1 MSIHLKKTHPHNL
14 IRQIAADVLG
24 GFHMDGFKSDKSE
37 TPRKR
42 RRARYTLPIVLA
54 AIKGSGGIV
63 QTVALALQCD
73 WHTARRYINRW
84 KKTREFFQGELNQI
98 LDLAESRLVE
108 AVKRDE
114 SWAIK
119 FLLSTKGKHRGYSL
133 RMEHSGESGSHI
145 QVRFVAPKLFDTA
158 EEWQRYVD
166 RRPSES
172 AESSLKISRF
182 PRKAEETQ
190 GEMG

>member
-1 MSIHLKKTHPHNL
+1 M
-14 IRQIAADVLG
+14 AV
-24 GFHMDGFKSDKSE
+24 
-37 TPRKR
+37 
-42 RRARYTLPIVLA
+42 VLA
-54 AIKGSGGIV
+54 AIEGSGGVI
-63 QTVALALQCD
+63 QKIAEKLRCD

-84 KKTREFFQGELNQI
+84 KKTRELFQGELNQI

-108 AVKRDE
+108 AVKRGE
-114 SWAIK
+114 WWAIK
-119 FLLSTKGKHRGYSL
+119 FLLMTKGKHRGYSL

-172 AESSLKISRF
+172 AESGLKISRF
-182 PRKAEETQ
+182 PRKADGTQ